1 MKTLYCDIQLGAS
14 GDMLIGALLDACL
27 PVDVLQQ
34 QLSSLPF
41 TGFAIAPVKQK
52 RYGVT
57 GTQAGITAA
66 EDTHYRDFTAIKKI
80 IAATSCSDTVKNNA
94 TAIFETLATAES
106 EVHGIAKDEVHFH
119 EVGAADSIID
129 ILAFCIAIEYLN
141 VDAIYYSNFALG
153 SGTITTQHG
162 VIPLPAPAVVKLTH
176 NKQVTFT
183 FKNGELTTPTAAAIL
198 VTLGT
203 QQPSFS
209 GCITATG
216 IGFGTRDYGFPG
228 YTRTILLDK
237 VHEEESNC
245 QHEVLHVIECNIDD
259 MNPELVPFVA
269 DMLLEAGALDV
280 YYHQVIMKKG
290 RPGVVLWALCTMEK
304 TDTLQKIIFSQTTT
318 LGVRAYP
325 VNRSSLSRQVQ
336 TVTVYGEKVT
346 IKLTSRYNELSP
358 KPEFEDCK
366 RLALKTGKTVRTIME
381 EALKEYYKHQTL

>member
-34 QLSSLPF
+34 QLASLPF

-52 RYGVT
+52 RYGIT
-57 GTQAGITAA
+57 GTQAGITAV
-66 EDTHYRDFTAIKKI
+66 EDTHHRDFTAIKKI
-80 IAATSCSDTVKNNA
+80 IATTSCSDTVKNNA

-119 EVGAADSIID
+119 EVGAVDSIID

-141 VDAIYYSNFALG
+141 VDAIYYNNFAFG

-162 VIPLPAPAVVKLTH
+162 VIPLPAPATVRLTH

-183 FKNGELTTPTAAAIL
+183 LNNGELTTPTAAAIL

-209 GCITATG
+209 GCIAATG

-228 YTRTILLDK
+228 YTRIILLNEI
-237 VHEEESNC
+237 HEEESSYK
-245 QHEVLHVIECNIDD
+245 HELLNVIECNIDD
-259 MNPELVPFVA
+259 MNPELVPFV
-269 DMLLEAGALDV
+269 DV
-280 YYHQVIMKKG
+280 
-290 RPGVVLWALCTMEK
+290 
-304 TDTLQKIIFSQTTT
+304 F
-318 LGVRAYP
+318 
-325 VNRSSLSRQVQ
+325 
-336 TVTVYGEKVT
+336 
-346 IKLTSRYNELSP
+346 
-358 KPEFEDCK
+358 
-366 RLALKTGKTVRTIME
+366 
-381 EALKEYYKHQTL
+381 

>member
-1 MKTLYCDIQLGAS
+1 T
-14 GDMLIGALLDACL
+14 
-27 PVDVLQQ
+27 
-34 QLSSLPF
+34 
-41 TGFAIAPVKQK
+41 
-52 RYGVT
+52 
-57 GTQAGITAA
+57 
-66 EDTHYRDFTAIKKI
+66 
-80 IAATSCSDTVKNNA
+80 ATSCSDTVKNNA

-106 EVHGIAKDEVHFH
+106 EVHGISKDEVHFH
-119 EVGAADSIID
+119 EVGAVDSIID

-141 VDAIYYSNFALG
+141 IDAIYYSNFALG

-162 VIPLPAPAVVKLTH
+162 VIPLPAPAVIKLTH
-176 NKQVTFT
+176 NKLVTFT
-183 FKNGELTTPTAAAIL
+183 LKNGELTTPTAAAIL

-318 LGVRAYP
+318 LGARAYP
-325 VNRSSLSRQVQ
+325 VNRSSLPRQVQ